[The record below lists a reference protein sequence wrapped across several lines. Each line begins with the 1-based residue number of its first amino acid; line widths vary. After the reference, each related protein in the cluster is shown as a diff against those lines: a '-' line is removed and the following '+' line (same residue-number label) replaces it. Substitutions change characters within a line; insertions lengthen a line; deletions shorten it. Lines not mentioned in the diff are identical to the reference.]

1 MKRLFKTLFFLVVL
15 AAFAAGV
22 AYLVKRFLFPGNGT
36 VATSGVLPS
45 QPVKSLDDAPLGGKI
60 SEELLKI
67 LVCPE
72 DKGPLELV
80 DDGKFLLNPRNGYQ
94 LPDSERHPRDADR
107 RRQEISGSEF
117 CAQDAGRRCGGLIRA
132 GSASSSTW
140 GGACSHPRFFDR
152 SAPFVMQRVPA

>member
-1 MKRLFKTLFFLVVL
+1 MKRLFKTLFSLVVL

-22 AYLVKRFLFPGNGT
+22 AYLVKRFLFPENGT

-80 DDGKFLLNPRNGYQ
+80 DDGKFLLNPRNGYRYPIRNGIPVM
-94 LPDSERHPRDADR
+94 LIEEGKKYRDPSFAPNTPA
-107 RRQEISGSEF
+107 E
-117 CAQDAGRRCGGLIRA
+117 
-132 GSASSSTW
+132 
-140 GGACSHPRFFDR
+140 GA
-152 SAPFVMQRVPA
+152 AA